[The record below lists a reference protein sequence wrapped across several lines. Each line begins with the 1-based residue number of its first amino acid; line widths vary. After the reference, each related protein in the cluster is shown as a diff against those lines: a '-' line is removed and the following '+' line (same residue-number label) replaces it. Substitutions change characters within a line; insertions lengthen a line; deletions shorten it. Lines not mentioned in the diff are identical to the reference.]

1 MEPIRLEALLEAVRA
16 VQESVS
22 ELERELMSALAQNG
36 LRHEPSAQPSEE
48 TSEWLTL
55 ANLSVWLKVSKTTAY
70 QLVSSREI
78 PSYRIGRSIRVR
90 RKDVE
95 RWLEGNRQVLGD

>member
-1 MEPIRLEALLEAVRA
+1 MEPSRLEALLEAVRA

-22 ELERELMSALAQNG
+22 ELKREIMAVLAQNG
-36 LRHEPSAQPSEE
+36 VRHEPSVPSSEE
-48 TSEWLTL
+48 ASEWLTL
-55 ANLSVWLKVSKTTAY
+55 ADLAAWLKVGKTIAY

-95 RWLEGNRQVLGD
+95 RWLERNRQKLRG

>member
-1 MEPIRLEALLEAVRA
+1 MEPSRLEALLEAVRA

-22 ELERELMSALAQNG
+22 GLEREIMSALAQNG
-36 LRHEPSAQPSEE
+36 VRHEPSAPSSEE
-48 TSEWLTL
+48 APEWFTVADL
-55 ANLSVWLKVSKTTAY
+55 AVWLKVSRTIAY

-90 RKDVE
+90 RTDVE
-95 RWLEGNRQVLGD
+95 RWLEGNRQELGG

>member
-1 MEPIRLEALLEAVRA
+1 MKPSRLEALLEAIRA
-16 VQESVS
+16 VQESVAG
-22 ELERELMSALAQNG
+22 LEQEIMSALAQNG
-36 LRHEPSAQPSEE
+36 VRHEPSAPSSEE
-48 TSEWLTL
+48 APEWFTVADL
-55 ANLSVWLKVSKTTAY
+55 AVWLKVSRTIAY

-95 RWLEGNRQVLGD
+95 RWLEGNRQELGG

>member
-1 MEPIRLEALLEAVRA
+1 LLEAVRA

-22 ELERELMSALAQNG
+22 ELEREIMSAMAQNG
-36 LRHEPSAQPSEE
+36 LRHGPSVRSSEE
-48 TSEWLTL
+48 ASDWLTL
-55 ANLSVWLKVSKTTAY
+55 ADLAVWLKVSRTTAY

-78 PSYRIGRSIRVR
+78 PSYRIGRAIRVR

-95 RWLEGNRQVLGD
+95 RWLE